1 MNRELVD
8 ALAWALVHF
17 VWQGAAIALA
27 AFVTG
32 HALRKRPPEARYA
45 VYCGAL
51 LLMLAAPAATFVAV
65 RVSSIGLP
73 AGAAAMTA
81 AVAPAVAPA
90 SFHAAAQAAPGINWL
105 PVLVAAWLAGVAL
118 LTLRSLGGWILA
130 QRLKV
135 WKTSSAPASVLRAGE
150 RLREQLGLRRAVRIL
165 TSAVATV
172 PAAVGWLRPVILLP
186 VSTFTTLTP
195 EEIAMVLAHELA
207 HVRRHDYLVNLV
219 QTAIETLLFYHPA
232 VWWLSGRIRA
242 ERENC
247 CDDLAVAACG
257 NPVGYAR
264 ALAALEGAAAHGPSL
279 VVAADGGSLLARIQR
294 LLHRESGRADAPPA
308 WLGALIPAAVI
319 LLSIGAG
326 QLPAAA
332 DPAPVAEPT
341 PAPEV
346 APAPTAPPAPAP
358 TPKPA
363 AKPKPA
369 PTAAPKPGPTPAATP
384 ALAPAAAP
392 ASAPT
397 PMPTPAPTPAPRPMP
412 GFLGGLADAGYTNIS
427 VDEIIALREHGVEP
441 KWIKK
446 MLPAGLGPLNVK
458 ELIQLRERGVDPEF
472 VHGVAASG
480 LVSDLSVATVI
491 NLHDNGVDGEDLAR
505 IRALGFGPYEA
516 DDVVRLRQN
525 GADESA
531 FATLKEIG
539 LTRAEAADAIEIRQN
554 GITVSRIKEMKKQGF
569 NNMNLQQVIKLSRA
583 GVI

>member
-1 MNRELVD
+1 MNRALVD

-27 AFVTG
+27 AFVAG
-32 HALRKRPPEARYA
+32 YALRKRRPEARYA

-51 LLMLAAPAATFVAV
+51 LLMLAAPAATFYAV
-65 RVSSIGLP
+65 RLPSIDLPVGAAMMSAREAP
-73 AGAAAMTA
+73 AGAPTLAHTSATA
-81 AVAPAVAPA
+81 PEIT
-90 SFHAAAQAAPGINWL
+90 GL
-105 PVLVAAWLAGVAL
+105 PVLVTIWLAGVTL
-118 LTLRSLGGWILA
+118 LTLRSFGGWVLA
-130 QRLKV
+130 QRLKI
-135 WKTSSAPASVLRAGE
+135 WKTSPAPSSVLCAGE
-150 RLREQLGLRRAVRIL
+150 RLRAQLGMRRAVRIL

-172 PAAVGWLRPVILLP
+172 PAAVGWMRPVILLP

-219 QTAIETLLFYHPA
+219 QTAIETLLFYHPV

-257 NPVGYAR
+257 NPLGYAR

-279 VVAADGGSLLARIQR
+279 AVAADGGSLLARIQR
-294 LLHRESGRADAPPA
+294 LLPRESGRTDAPPA

-332 DPAPVAEPT
+332 DPAPAPEST
-341 PAPEV
+341 PAPKAVPAAEA
-346 APAPTAPPAPAP
+346 APAPVP

-363 AKPKPA
+363 TKPKPA
-369 PTAAPKPGPTPAATP
+369 PTPTPTATP
-384 ALAPAAAP
+384 A
-392 ASAPT
+392 SG
-397 PMPTPAPTPAPRPMP
+397 PMP

-441 KWIKK
+441 KWIRK
-446 MLPAGLGPLNVK
+446 MLPAGLGPLDVK

-472 VHGVAASG
+472 VRGVAASG

-491 NLHDNGVDGEDLAR
+491 SLHDNGVDGEDMAR

-516 DDVVRLRQN
+516 DDVIRLRQN

-539 LTRAEAADAIEIRQN
+539 LTRAEAADAIEVRQN
-554 GITVSRIKEMKKQGF
+554 GITVARIKEMKKQGF